1 MNHIVRQALPDEK
14 KKIAKAIANSYKE
27 ELSVLSKHQ
36 ESLIEVFEYGIHTER
51 FWIWLEGYQVLGIA
65 ACSDNS
71 GRAFT
76 PDRKKCIK
84 NFGLIRGLI
93 ASFIFNS
100 EFAKTLPYP
109 KTTGYIEFVG
119 VLDSARGRGISKK
132 ILLEIIKQSGQYDE
146 FLLDVMDNNS
156 AALKTYEKL
165 GFREYK
171 REPFRGG
178 KNKGIKERVYM
189 KLSKK

>member
-71 GRAFT
+71 G
-76 PDRKKCIK
+76 
-84 NFGLIRGLI
+84 
-93 ASFIFNS
+93 
-100 EFAKTLPYP
+100 
-109 KTTGYIEFVG
+109 
-119 VLDSARGRGISKK
+119 SK
-132 ILLEIIKQSGQYDE
+132 IC
-146 FLLDVMDNNS
+146 
-156 AALKTYEKL
+156 
-165 GFREYK
+165 
-171 REPFRGG
+171 
-178 KNKGIKERVYM
+178 
-189 KLSKK
+189 

>member
-1 MNHIVRQALPDEK
+1 MG
-14 KKIAKAIANSYKE
+14 KI
-27 ELSVLSKHQ
+27 
-36 ESLIEVFEYGIHTER
+36 
-51 FWIWLEGYQVLGIA
+51 
-65 ACSDNS
+65 
-71 GRAFT
+71 
-76 PDRKKCIK
+76 
-84 NFGLIRGLI
+84 
-93 ASFIFNS
+93 
-100 EFAKTLPYP
+100 
-109 KTTGYIEFVG
+109 
-119 VLDSARGRGISKK
+119 KK